1 MFAGQGSF
9 FKCFGFLR
17 RCKKYFTSSDLLTIY
32 TTYIQPEIEYNTH
45 VWAGASKSILELLDR
60 VQERAKVLIG
70 DSRVSNSIDSLER
83 RRNVG
88 CVSLFY
94 RYYNG
99 MCSDEIRE
107 LVPDTRSFSRNTRS
121 SVRAHPFVVYWSVD
135 RTTHYRE
142 NSFFSR
148 TVRM

>member
-1 MFAGQGSF
+1 M
-9 FKCFGFLR
+9 
-17 RCKKYFTSSDLLTIY
+17 
-32 TTYIQPEIEYNTH
+32 EYNSH
-45 VWAGASKSILELLDR
+45 VWFGASKSILELLDR

-70 DSRVSNSIDSLER
+70 DNTVSNSIDYLEH

-94 RYYNG
+94 RYYN
-99 MCSDEIRE
+99 EITE
-107 LVPDTRSFSRNTRS
+107 LVPDTRSFSRNTHLS
-121 SVRAHPFVVYWSVD
+121 AGAHPFVVDWSVN

-148 TVRM
+148 TVRMWNKLPVEVFPVPFNVGKFKSYNII